1 MNSNIELDSGSLTHR
16 GEFKP
21 WWNLYLQH
29 FILSWASLVAQ
40 MVKYLPAMWET
51 LVWTLDQE
59 YSLEKGM
66 ASHSS
71 ILAWRIPWTEGPF
84 RLQSMGLQ
92 RVRHDWVTNT
102 HRKNNSQFVWKYR
115 RPWMAKTILRKKNSW
130 RNQPSWLQ
138 TILQRYSYQDSMVLA
153 QKQKYSSMEQ
163 DRKPRDKL
171 MYLWTP
177 YFWQRRQDYTM
188 EKRQPLQ

>member
-1 MNSNIELDSGSLTHR
+1 MQETRVQSL
-16 GEFKP
+16 G
-21 WWNLYLQH
+21 
-29 FILSWASLVAQ
+29 
-40 MVKYLPAMWET
+40 WEDT
-51 LVWTLDQE
+51 
-59 YSLEKGM
+59 LEKGM

-153 QKQKYSSMEQ
+153 QKQKYKPMEK
-163 DRKPRDKL
+163 DRKPRDKP
-171 MYLWTP
+171 MHLWTLHL
-177 YFWQRRQDYTM
+177 WQRRREHTM
-188 EKRQPLQ
+188 EKRQPIQ